1 MATTSAQSIRKYTGP
16 ALLERGFRPFFLG
29 AAIFAGLAIPA
40 WILALSAG
48 ASLSPYLT
56 ARELHV
62 HEMVFGYPSAVIA
75 GFLLTATPNWTGR
88 LPVIGMSL
96 AGLFVL
102 WLAGRIAMVTPLP
115 WPYAAAIIDSLFLIV
130 FAGLLWREILAA
142 GNVRNM
148 PVCVLVSLIAAANI
162 AFHVLTIT
170 GAETDLAVR
179 GALGLIALMI
189 TLIGGRIVP
198 SFTRNWLVKKE
209 ITSLPA
215 QFSRFDQIALLSG
228 VVAVGCWITLPAAKI
243 TGVLALLAG
252 VLHFIRLSRWR
263 GWTTF
268 SEPLVT
274 ILHIGYLWLPVWL
287 LLLSA
292 SILGDGILSAS
303 TTTHALTTGAIGT
316 MTIAV
321 MSRAILGHSDRPL
334 HAGPGTA
341 AIYALIVTGAAVR
354 VVSETLPL
362 EYVGGMA
369 LSGAIWSA
377 GYVLFIWIYG
387 PMCLIRRKPVR
398 A

>member
-1 MATTSAQSIRKYTGP
+1 MTTTSAQAVRNYSGP

-48 ASLSPYLT
+48 ASLSPYLS

-88 LPVIGMSL
+88 LPVIGTSL
-96 AGLFVL
+96 AGLFLL

-115 WPYAAAIIDSLFLIV
+115 WQYAAAIVDPLFLIV
-130 FAGLLWREILAA
+130 FAALLWREILAA

-148 PVCVLVSLIAAANI
+148 PICVLVSLIAAANV

-170 GAETDLAVR
+170 GAGTDLPVR

-189 TLIGGRIVP
+189 MLIGGRIVP

-209 ITSLPA
+209 VTSLPA
-215 QFSRFDQIALLSG
+215 SFAKFDQIALLSG
-228 VVAVGCWITLPAAKI
+228 VIAIGCWITLPASNI
-243 TGVLALLAG
+243 TGALALLAG
-252 VLHFIRLSRWR
+252 ALHFIRLLRWR

-274 ILHIGYLWLPVWL
+274 ILHLGYLWLPVWL

-321 MSRAILGHSDRPL
+321 MSRAILGHSGRPL
-334 HAGPGTA
+334 HAGLGTA
-341 AIYALIVTGAAVR
+341 AIYALIITGAAVR
-354 VVSETLPL
+354 VVSESLPL
-362 EYVGGMA
+362 DYVNGMA

-377 GYVLFIWIYG
+377 GFVLFIWIYG
-387 PMCLIRRKPVR
+387 PMCLIRRKR
-398 A
+398 ASA